1 MLRIAICDDNE
12 IEMNIISEMLNQY
25 LKKRKI
31 KGNVKYYSDI
41 MSILTEPLNFDIY
54 LLDIVF
60 PGDMN
65 GIKLGKLIKA
75 VDPRAD
81 IVYISCDKEYAF
93 EAYKVR
99 AVNYLLKPIGR
110 EELYSLLDELYIHA
124 QQNRYILKT
133 PEGSRKIILDDL
145 IYVNIGRR
153 SLLYHMRDGTVLE
166 GLNIRT
172 NFEIEVS
179 SIIKVDGFLFLR
191 PSLLVNL
198 SEIEMI
204 SKEEVT
210 FSNGEKIKVSKPQL
224 KELKKAWET
233 E

>member
-1 MLRIAICDDNE
+1 
-12 IEMNIISEMLNQY
+12 
-25 LKKRKI
+25 
-31 KGNVKYYSDI
+31 
-41 MSILTEPLNFDIY
+41 
-54 LLDIVF
+54 
-60 PGDMN
+60 
-65 GIKLGKLIKA
+65 
-75 VDPRAD
+75 
-81 IVYISCDKEYAF
+81 
-93 EAYKVR
+93 
-99 AVNYLLKPIGR
+99 
-110 EELYSLLDELYIHA
+110 
-124 QQNRYILKT
+124 
-133 PEGSRKIILDDL
+133 
-145 IYVNIGRR
+145 
-153 SLLYHMRDGTVLE
+153 MRDGTVLE